1 MIPYI
6 PPFPI
11 LPPRIMARIKSSI
24 PPTRRLYPDTTTLF
38 IPVVTIRDKLV
49 PVTKVRILRS
59 IRPSPLREKP
69 SSFPPQRKHTRTPI
83 KPSTPPRAFLPF
95 ILSSLEI
102 KWAMIVENITP
113 VPLRMEQFMEE
124 ALIMAIYWKAYARP
138 VWIVPNIKTDAYP
151 FLSNTGKRFSMKV
164 SNKRSM
170 TPAIINLME
179 AKRSVEPTPEMEKSS

>member
-1 MIPYI
+1 M
-6 PPFPI
+6 
-11 LPPRIMARIKSSI
+11 
-24 PPTRRLYPDTTTLF
+24 
-38 IPVVTIRDKLV
+38 
-49 PVTKVRILRS
+49 
-59 IRPSPLREKP
+59 
-69 SSFPPQRKHTRTPI
+69 
-83 KPSTPPRAFLPF
+83 
-95 ILSSLEI
+95 
-102 KWAMIVENITP
+102 VENITP